1 MDTTEAILIGR
12 SRYSETSL
20 IIQWICPET
29 GIFKTMAKGA
39 LRPKSSFAGRLDL
52 FVTAELRWVRSKRS
66 DLHTLAE
73 VHWKEPRLNLRS
85 SYGRLL
91 AATYFT
97 QLVQQAVEPHAPVP
111 EVHELLTKALDFLA
125 ARDPEP
131 RLLERFEVRL
141 ADLLGVGQGPGGG
154 KTLRL
159 LEEISHR
166 PIPPVRKELLQWIK
180 SRASG

>member
-1 MDTTEAILIGR
+1 
-12 SRYSETSL
+12 
-20 IIQWICPET
+20 
-29 GIFKTMAKGA
+29 
-39 LRPKSSFAGRLDL
+39 L
-52 FVTAELRWVRSKRS
+52 FVTAELRWVRSRKS

-73 VHWKEPRLNLRS
+73 VHWKKSRLDLRS

-111 EVHELLTKALDFLA
+111 DVHELLTKALDFLA

-131 RLLERFEVRL
+131 RLLERFEARFAEL
-141 ADLLGVGQGPGGG
+141 MGLGQGQGSG

-166 PIPPVRKELLQWIK
+166 PIPTVRKELLQWIK
-180 SRASG
+180 SRASE